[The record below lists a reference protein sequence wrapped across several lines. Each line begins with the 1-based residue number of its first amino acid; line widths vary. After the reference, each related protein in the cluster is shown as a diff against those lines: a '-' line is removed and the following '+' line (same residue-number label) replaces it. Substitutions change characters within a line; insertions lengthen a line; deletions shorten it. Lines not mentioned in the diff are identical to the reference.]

1 MHVPNKTIV
10 GVIANH
16 NSEVGF
22 PAVWKYFE
30 AGHGKGS
37 CDGVDIKAKRM
48 AVESVK
54 TGKLK
59 LQDANYFFEWATRSE
74 NSSSV
79 TYKFYSKAKYAAT
92 VTSLE
97 RKYKEVKVV
106 LNMKKGNH
114 MIL

>member
-1 MHVPNKTIV
+1 
-10 GVIANH
+10 
-16 NSEVGF
+16 
-22 PAVWKYFE
+22 
-30 AGHGKGS
+30 
-37 CDGVDIKAKRM
+37 M

-59 LQDANYFFEWATRSE
+59 LQDANDFFEWATKSE

-97 RKYKEVKVV
+97 RKYKEVKAV
-106 LNMKKGNH
+106 LNTRKGNH
-114 MIL
+114 VILYRNNCVNYVTMFSGSYWQCSVIGHQ

>member
-10 GVIANH
+10 GVIAND
-16 NSEVGF
+16 NSEFGF

-54 TGKLK
+54 IGKLK
-59 LQDANYFFEWATRSE
+59 LQDANDFFE
-74 NSSSV
+74 
-79 TYKFYSKAKYAAT
+79 
-92 VTSLE
+92 
-97 RKYKEVKVV
+97 
-106 LNMKKGNH
+106 
-114 MIL
+114 